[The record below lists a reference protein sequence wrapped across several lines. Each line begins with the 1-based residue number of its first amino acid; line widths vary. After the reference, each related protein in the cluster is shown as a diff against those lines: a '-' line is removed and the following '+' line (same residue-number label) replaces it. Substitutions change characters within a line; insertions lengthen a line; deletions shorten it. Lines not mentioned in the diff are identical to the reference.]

1 MAPAVPNKVNIP
13 PDIASYMSAI
23 QLPMY
28 LLKQGLEKN
37 ISAGGPLPTEEW
49 STFEKVV
56 NPFLVTSFL
65 LEKRFLD

>member
-1 MAPAVPNKVNIP
+1 MAPAAPNKVNIP
-13 PDIASYMSAI
+13 PEVALYMTAI

-37 ISAGGPLPTEEW
+37 ATGGPLPTEEW

-56 NPFLVTSFL
+56 NPFLVHVYLF
-65 LEKRFLD
+65 

>member
-13 PDIASYMSAI
+13 PDIASYMLAI

-37 ISAGGPLPTEEW
+37 ISGGRPFPTEEW

-56 NPFLVTSFL
+56 NPFLVTSIF
-65 LEKRFLD
+65 LEKWFLD

>member
-23 QLPMY
+23 HLPMY

-37 ISAGGPLPTEEW
+37 ISEGGPLPTEEW

-56 NPFLVTSFL
+56 NSFLVTSIL